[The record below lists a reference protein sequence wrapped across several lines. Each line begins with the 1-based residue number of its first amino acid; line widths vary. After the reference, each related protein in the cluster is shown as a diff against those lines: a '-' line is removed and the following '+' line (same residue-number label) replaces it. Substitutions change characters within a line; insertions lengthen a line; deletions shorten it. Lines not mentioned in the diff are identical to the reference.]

1 MSHEAKE
8 AEKLLGS
15 YRQNV
20 VRFLGGLVLSI
31 LLLVMLFS
39 HINSEEFLESWKR
52 VSLVGAVLAILVH
65 GLSLV
70 LRIWRW
76 KGLLDV
82 SDCGLPPEA
91 SRSLI
96 WDAAFFGWLMNL
108 VVPVR
113 AGELARPFV
122 YSRGSGRPFPRIL
135 GTSLVERA
143 ADLASVALLGVLAL
157 TVLPGVERLPT
168 WMPRAVG
175 IGSGLA
181 LGALLVGLL
190 LAKRAEE
197 LDSAAPRWLQ
207 ALSSLREGMNSLRQ
221 PAAAFK
227 LAYQSLG
234 VWLLEALSVWLVLVT
249 SGQPAPINLA
259 FVHTIAVTMSVSVVT
274 LPFGLGVEQGTTVG
288 LLSFWDISGPD
299 ALALSLVLTFSALVW
314 VVPGGLWAWWRQSSR
329 RARPP
334 GAN

>member
-8 AEKLLGS
+8 AEKLLRS
-15 YRQNV
+15 HRQNLM
-20 VRFLGGLVLSI
+20 RFLGGLVLSI
-31 LLLVMLFS
+31 LLLMMLLS

-52 VSLVGAVLAILVH
+52 VSLLGAVLAILVH

-108 VVPVR
+108 VVPAR

-122 YSRGSGRPFPRIL
+122 YSRGSGHPFPRVL

-197 LDSAAPRWLQ
+197 LDSAAPPLLR

-221 PAAAFK
+221 PAAALK

-234 VWLLEALSVWLVLVT
+234 IWLLEALSVWLVLIT

-259 FVHTIAVTMSVSVVT
+259 FVHTIAVTMSVSIVT

-299 ALALSLVLTFSALVW
+299 ALALSLVLTFSAIVW
-314 VVPGGLWAWWRQSSR
+314 VVPGGRWAWWRQSSR

-334 GAN
+334 RAS